1 MQPFVREM
9 KYSNKESHIIPRFE
23 RRFFGGNNFLTLD
36 IKSSNDVLR
45 WIDWTTARPPFR
57 ISTVRILKAIKD
69 VLALFRGDFPGYFAC
84 DTRYHD
90 LAHTLRLFPPFCQI
104 AIALFRKHPATILPR
119 ELELGLLAVL
129 LHDSGYIRKE
139 GDCNGTG
146 AKYTF
151 HHIDRSVDF
160 ARTYLSSFDYQEQD
174 LLNVEHM
181 IRCTGIK
188 PKLKQINFTS
198 EGYRL
203 LGYALGTAD
212 LLSQMS
218 DPYYLRKLS
227 LLFSE
232 LEEAYNYAGPNQLGK
247 MEVQRFKSYRDLIQ
261 HTPFFFKKVAG
272 KCLEN
277 MGAVYR
283 LLENPE
289 TGLNPYLKRVQE
301 NMKGI
306 TQRSI
311 PHNCYSYPLG
321 QANRRASGNPGSLQN
336 ICEG

>member
-1 MQPFVREM
+1 MQPIVREM
-9 KYSNKESHIIPRFE
+9 KYKESHTIQKFE
-23 RRFFGGNNFLTLD
+23 KRFFGGNNFLALD
-36 IKSSNDVLR
+36 IESSNDVLR
-45 WIDWTTARPPFR
+45 WIDWTAARIPFR

-69 VLALFRGDFPGYFAC
+69 VLALFRGDFPGYSAC
-84 DTRYHD
+84 DTGYHD

-129 LHDSGYIRKE
+129 LHDAGYIRKE
-139 GDCNGTG
+139 RDRNGTG

-160 ARTYLSSFDYQEQD
+160 ARTYLPSFDYKEQD
-174 LLNVEHM
+174 LLKVEHM
-181 IRCTGIK
+181 IRCTGIT
-188 PKLKQINFTS
+188 PKRKRINFTS
-198 EGYRL
+198 EGCRL

-218 DPYYLRKLS
+218 DPYYLGKLS

-232 LEEAYNYAGPNQLGK
+232 LEEAYSYAGPNQLGK
-247 MEVQRFKSYRDLIQ
+247 MEVQQFKSYRELIQ

-283 LLENPE
+283 LLEDPE
-289 TGLNPYLKRVQE
+289 TGLSPYLKRVQE

-306 TQRSI
+306 TQRSLS
-311 PHNCYSYPLG
+311 HNSHSYPSG
-321 QANRRASGNPGSLQN
+321 QANRRASGNPGFLQN
-336 ICEG
+336 ICGD

>member
-1 MQPFVREM
+1 MQPVVREM
-9 KYSNKESHIIPRFE
+9 KYSNKESHTIPRFE

-36 IKSSNDVLR
+36 IESSNDVLS
-45 WIDWTTARPPFR
+45 WIDWTTARTPFR

-69 VLALFRGDFPGYFAC
+69 ILALFRGDFPGYFAC

-104 AIALFRKHPATILPR
+104 AIALLRKHPATILPR
-119 ELELGLLAVL
+119 ELELGLMAVL

-146 AKYTF
+146 AKHTF

-160 ARTYLSSFDYQEQD
+160 ARTYLPSFDYQEQD

-188 PKLKQINFTS
+188 PTLKQINFTS

-218 DPYYLRKLS
+218 DPHYLGKLS

-232 LEEAYNYAGPNQLGK
+232 LEEAYSYAGPNQLGK
-247 MEVQRFKSYRDLIQ
+247 MEVQRFKNYRDLMQ
-261 HTPFFFKKVAG
+261 RTPVFFKKVAG
-272 KCLEN
+272 ECLEN
-277 MGAVYR
+277 MGSVYR

-289 TGLNPYLKRVQE
+289 TGVNPYLKRVQE
-301 NMKGI
+301 NMKSI
-306 TQRSI
+306 T
-311 PHNCYSYPLG
+311 
-321 QANRRASGNPGSLQN
+321 
-336 ICEG
+336 